1 KISEMGGIARQMP
14 FTIAAFS
21 IAALSMIGVP
31 LVCGFVT
38 KWYIGIG
45 ALQAHRNVFLIVLLT
60 STILNTGYFFP
71 IILKAVFAKPREG
84 DPGAHHGNVLH
95 EAPAF
100 MVVPLFLT
108 AIFSILMGIY
118 PDYFMN
124 IVTAMDPEYLM
135 DMVKAVL
142 LS

>member
-1 KISEMGGIARQMP
+1 
-14 FTIAAFS
+14 
-21 IAALSMIGVP
+21 
-31 LVCGFVT
+31 
-38 KWYIGIG
+38 
-45 ALQAHRNVFLIVLLT
+45 
-60 STILNTGYFFP
+60 
-71 IILKAVFAKPREG
+71 
-84 DPGAHHGNVLH
+84 
-95 EAPAF
+95 